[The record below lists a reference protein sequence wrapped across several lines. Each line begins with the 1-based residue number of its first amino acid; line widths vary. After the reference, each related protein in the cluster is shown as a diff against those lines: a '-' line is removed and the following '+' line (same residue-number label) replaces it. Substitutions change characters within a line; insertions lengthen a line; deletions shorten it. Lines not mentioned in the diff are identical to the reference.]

1 MEFTVHLV
9 VLSFDVHTFT
19 SRLQPFLYMRHAN
32 KKTVLVN
39 SPPEEEKTRL
49 IKLLTEIK
57 EIEDKILNL
66 DC

>member
-1 MEFTVHLV
+1 MCTH
-9 VLSFDVHTFT
+9 SPH
-19 SRLQPFLYMRHAN
+19 RLQPFLYMRHAN

-49 IKLLTEIK
+49 VKLLTEIK

>member
-1 MEFTVHLV
+1 MCTH
-9 VLSFDVHTFT
+9 SPH
-19 SRLQPFLYMRHAN
+19 RLQPFLYMRHAN

-49 IKLLTEIK
+49 VKLLTEIK

-66 DC
+66 DCKWKLEA

>member
-1 MEFTVHLV
+1 
-9 VLSFDVHTFT
+9 
-19 SRLQPFLYMRHAN
+19 MRHAN

-49 IKLLTEIK
+49 VKLLTEIK

-66 DC
+66 DCKWKLEA

>member
-1 MEFTVHLV
+1 MCTH
-9 VLSFDVHTFT
+9 SPH
-19 SRLQPFLYMRHAN
+19 RLQPFFLYMRHAN

-49 IKLLTEIK
+49 VKLLTEIK